1 MELNNMSTI
10 PDGNASS
17 DAVNQE
23 QNIMSAFDLPQE
35 NAEPLADQGTRED
48 VLSSFTK
55 EANIQSDDEI
65 DPRFAN
71 LPKAEA
77 LLRTYQSRYDKLYN
91 EYQKTINEIENY
103 RKYQNLFE
111 QLLNDDEVFEAFV
124 YQRKPELVK
133 EQDITEIIKAKIQE
147 EFGDYKPSREEAEED
162 PGGKAWL
169 YYKRLDEL
177 YEEYKNKRSK
187 KYSFEEILKKKAE
200 ERLQQEK
207 AIQEEIVKVKEQMKW
222 DDRQLVSFRD
232 WASKLTVLD
241 LAKIYNYAIRNFKVP
256 QASAISSNN
265 VQPTTARDEFLRSFK
280 TVVIEP

>member
-280 TVVIEP
+280 TKR